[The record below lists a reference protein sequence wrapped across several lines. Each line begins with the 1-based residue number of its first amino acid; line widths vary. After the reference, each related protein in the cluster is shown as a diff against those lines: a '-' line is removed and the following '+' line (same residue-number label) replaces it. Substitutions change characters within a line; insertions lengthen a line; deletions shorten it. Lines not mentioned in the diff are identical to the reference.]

1 MFKLNMLTIDG
12 KKYNGEVSRI
22 SLPTSDGIRTILAN
36 HMDIVVPIEIG
47 KIRLIRDNS
56 TEEVAVSEGIFKF
69 SDNIAYLFVRTYEFA
84 DEIDPERAQRAKE
97 RAEKK
102 LGEKETSRDMLE
114 AELSLK
120 RAITR
125 ISTSKYSQ
133 K

>member
-69 SDNIAYLFVRTYEFA
+69 SDNIAHLFVRTYEFA

-114 AELSLK
+114 AELALK

>member
-1 MFKLNMLTIDG
+1 MFELNMLTIDG

-47 KIRLIRDNS
+47 KIRLIRENE

-69 SDNIAYLFVRTYEFA
+69 SDNIAHLFVRTYEFA
-84 DEIDPERAQRAKE
+84 GEIDEERAQRAKE
-97 RAEKK
+97 RAEQK
-102 LGEKETSRDMLE
+102 LETEDTSREMIE
-114 AELSLK
+114 AEYALK

-125 ISTSKYSQ
+125 ISISSNRK
-133 K
+133 